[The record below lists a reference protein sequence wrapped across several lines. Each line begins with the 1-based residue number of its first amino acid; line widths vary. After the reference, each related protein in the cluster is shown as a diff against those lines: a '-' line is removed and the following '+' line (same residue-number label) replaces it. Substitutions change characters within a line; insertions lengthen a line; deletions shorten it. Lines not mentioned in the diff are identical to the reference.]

1 MTDPMSSRADETS
14 DVRAAIVETLGRD
27 LSTATVMLHTA
38 VADRVGLRATDHKAY
53 DVLLRHGPMTAGR
66 LAEWLGFT
74 SAAATGVIDRLEE
87 QGYVRR
93 ETDPQDRRKVI
104 VAPLRERAAAIY
116 ALLQPLALEVADS
129 LEGYSDEEAR
139 AIHDFLSQ
147 VVRTLDA
154 LTASIRAGDGE

>member
-1 MTDPMSSRADETS
+1 MADPLSSHGGETS

-74 SAAATGVIDRLEE
+74 SAAATGVVDRLER

-93 ETDPQDRRKVI
+93 EADPHDRRKVI
-104 VAPLRERAAAIY
+104 VAPIRERAAAIY
-116 ALLQPLALEVADS
+116 GLLQPLAAEVTAL
-129 LEGYSDEEAR
+129 LEGYSDDQAR

-154 LTASIRAGDGE
+154 LTSSIRADAGE